1 MVGEMYFMFR
11 MFRMYF
17 ESLTDIVN
25 QLDIRLQKIK
35 KEGLENF
42 QKRYNT
48 NTQYLREKLT
58 KLGLNTF
65 VKSKAN

>member
-1 MVGEMYFMFR
+1 
-11 MFRMYF
+11 MYF